1 MNIHKT
7 TERYQS
13 AKEQLQSWMD
23 VRDMDRANLAAEI
36 ERCRIELNNLGTLLG
51 EIHPN
56 VLEKSRQ
63 LDELI
68 LQHMVGI

>member
-1 MNIHKT
+1 MNTKT
-7 TERYQS
+7 EHYQL
-13 AKEQLQSWMD
+13 AKERLKSWPD
-23 VRDMDRANLAAEI
+23 AGDSDRVKLDSEI
-36 ERCRIELNNLGTLLG
+36 ERCRAELNNLGTLLG

-68 LQHMVGI
+68 LQHMIEF

>member
-1 MNIHKT
+1 
-7 TERYQS
+7 
-13 AKEQLQSWMD
+13 MD